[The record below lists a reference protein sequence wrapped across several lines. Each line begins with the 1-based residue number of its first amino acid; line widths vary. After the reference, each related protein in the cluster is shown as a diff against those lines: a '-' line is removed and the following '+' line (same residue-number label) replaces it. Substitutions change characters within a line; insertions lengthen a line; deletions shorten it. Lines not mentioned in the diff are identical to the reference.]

1 MLMEVKNNIR
11 YFFNAV
17 KIGIKSAM
25 AYKVSF
31 LVQVIFMVIKFY
43 HKNKTAGLLQVPYL
57 LWVLFATYL
66 NFSIYILNR

>member
-31 LVQVIFMVIKFY
+31 LVQVIFMVI
-43 HKNKTAGLLQVPYL
+43 N
-57 LWVLFATYL
+57 
-66 NFSIYILNR
+66 NFFFLIFW